1 MSPFLSNPVAPPDV
15 DLESQPPVIHDIVTS
30 SPSDNEIL
38 GATSFVTN
46 IDLGAPRDIP
56 TSELLPAEPE
66 ESSSAPPLTENP
78 VSTEQVLETPA
89 DIWPFLAGES
99 LVVAAE
105 PEVSI
110 PTETLTATD
119 LPSHVQADV
128 TLAAEDTDPSSQRQE
143 SLVEESLLDDIPAP
157 ETVGSV
163 EEEEDAA
170 AEKEELE
177 HSETVIQDERGEEEE
192 EEDGMEWKSMFA
204 ISE

>member
-46 IDLGAPRDIP
+46 IDLGAPCDIP
-56 TSELLPAEPE
+56 TSELLSAEPE

-78 VSTEQVLETPA
+78 ISTEKVLEMPA
-89 DIWPFLAGES
+89 DIWPFLAGEN

-105 PEVSI
+105 PGVSI

-119 LPSHVQADV
+119 LPFHVQADV
-128 TLAAEDTDPSSQRQE
+128 TLSTEDMDQSRQRR
-143 SLVEESLLDDIPAP
+143 ESLLDDIPAS
-157 ETVGSV
+157 ETIGSL
-163 EEEEDAA
+163 EEEEEEAA

-177 HSETVIQDERGEEEE
+177 QSETVIQDERGEEEE
-192 EEDGMEWKSMFA
+192 EEEDGME
-204 ISE
+204 